1 MCRLNVSCVTVCMSL
16 VWCGTGAVAVVDLVG
31 YRKQSDG
38 SKGDKLPDLAI
49 GENVEVVM
57 ETGKFFEGFVESI
70 AVRDFVVSCHR
81 GLHLVCVVY

>member
-1 MCRLNVSCVTVCMSL
+1 MCSLNVSCDIVHFL

-31 YRKQSDG
+31 YKKQSDG

-70 AVRDFVVSCHR
+70 AVRAFFVSCHR